1 VCDPCDR
8 VTRPHQRGC
17 DPQVEDHSFMGLGEV
32 GLGNLK
38 PGRKAGRTQ
47 TVERQRSKNK
57 CDYGRKRFYF
67 YPFKNDIHH

>member
-1 VCDPCDR
+1 
-8 VTRPHQRGC
+8 
-17 DPQVEDHSFMGLGEV
+17 MGLGEV